1 MGTSADAAATSQPWV
16 GLRSAARREASI
28 VAGFASRQHG
38 QALEVQRLAQLFE
51 RRHPPQLPALGVGR
65 CGYERVLRVLRGQL
79 RKPSL
84 VAPEGGPDF
93 DARATPLREDLLQG
107 CRSPDLL
114 RDDDLGRDTGRD
126 AVVAKAELLDDRLEV
141 LAGDVLELEAV
152 AVDEP
157 PVPQREDL
165 HRCTVA
171 VNREPDHVDRL
182 GPALRC
188 GLALGEMTHGEEPVA
203 IPGGVFET
211 LLGSRDRHLAL
222 ELGGDRLRVSREEVD
237 HAVDDPAVLLRRD
250 LAHARGETAVDV
262 VVEAG
267 DPRVPAWTRPL
278 TRAKAEGAVEHVER
292 LAHLLRVRIR
302 AEVHDAAAVPLA
314 REHHARVLVLER
326 YRDVR
331 ERLVVA
337 KADVEGRPMTLDEA
351 LLEVERLSLGARDDR
366 LHVGDSLD
374 ELNRAEPR
382 VAGPLE
388 VAADA

>member
-1 MGTSADAAATSQPWV
+1 MSKHSMRT
-16 GLRSAARREASI
+16 
-28 VAGFASRQHG
+28 G
-38 QALEVQRLAQLFE
+38 QALEVERLAQLFE
-51 RRHPPQLPALGVGR
+51 RRHPPQLPALGVRRG
-65 CGYERVLRVLRGQL
+65 GYECVLRVLRREL
-79 RKPSL
+79 REPPL
-84 VAPEGGPDF
+84 VASEGRPHL
-93 DARATPLREDLLQG
+93 DARAAPLREDLLER
-107 CRSPDLL
+107 CRPPDLL
-114 RDDDLGRDTGRD
+114 RDDDLGRDARRD
-126 AVVAKAELLDDRLEV
+126 AVVAEAELLDDRLEV

-171 VNREPDHVDRL
+171 VHGEPDHVDRL

-203 IPGGVFET
+203 IPGGIFET
-211 LLGSRDRHLAL
+211 LLGSRGRHLAL
-222 ELGGDRLRVSREEVD
+222 ELVGDRLRVAREEVD
-237 HAVDDPAVLLRRD
+237 HAVDDPPVLLRRD
-250 LAHARGETAVDV
+250 LAHARGEAAVDV

-267 DPRVPAWTRPL
+267 DPRVPARPRPL
-278 TRAKAEGAVEHVER
+278 TRAEAEGAVEHVER

-302 AEVHDAAAVPLA
+302 PEVHDAAAVPLA

-337 KADVEGRPMTLDEA
+337 QADVEGRPMTLDEA
-351 LLEVERLSLGARDDR
+351 LLEVERFSLSARDDR